1 MSRYTKIGKS
11 GFTLIE
17 LIIIIVVLGIISI
30 VAVAKY
36 SDFLGQS
43 KIQASKAELAELK
56 KAIVGNPSAVS
67 GGRYTDVG
75 FEGDCGFPP
84 SQLRDLVRKP
94 DSVSAYNAIARF
106 GWHGPYIDSSGSEYL
121 KDAWGVNYVY
131 NAAARTITSTGS
143 GSNIVITF

>member
-1 MSRYTKIGKS
+1 MTRVTGRCDS

-17 LIIIIVVLGIISI
+17 LVIIIVVLGIVSI

-36 SDFLGQS
+36 SDFLNES
-43 KIQASKAELAELK
+43 KIQASKSELAELK
-56 KAIVGNPSAVS
+56 RAIVGNPLAAA

-75 FEGDCGFPP
+75 FEGDVGHPP
-84 SQLRDLVRKP
+84 SSLVDLTRKP
-94 DSVSAYNAIARF
+94 DSISAYNPIARL
-106 GWHGPYIDSSGSEYL
+106 GWHGPYIDSSGAAYL

-143 GSNIVITF
+143 GTNIVVTF